1 MSSEQVAA
9 SLRQKQSSLKTQ
21 RSSSVP
27 QLRRSQQETQEIQQ
41 FIKTIF
47 TKENLWFIRP
57 EDQKNIVEKAKEVNQ
72 KIKKDQALKSANI
85 ESEVGK
91 EEPLPLND
99 PFVGDGS
106 LGGSGSSITVSYT
119 HLTLPT
125 KA

>member
-57 EDQKNIVEKAKEVNQ
+57 EDQKNIVATLQEINQ
-72 KIKKDQALKSANI
+72 
-85 ESEVGK
+85 
-91 EEPLPLND
+91 LNSD
-99 PFVGDGS
+99 TRNPWTPGC
-106 LGGSGSSITVSYT
+106 
-119 HLTLPT
+119 
-125 KA
+125 

>member
-57 EDQKNIVEKAKEVNQ
+57 EDQKNIVATLQEINQ
-72 KIKKDQALKSANI
+72 LNSELTQKCRSNEIFQRQATLFMGM
-85 ESEVGK
+85 SERIIHLCHCVHLCLEYGFYLT
-91 EEPLPLND
+91 EP
-99 PFVGDGS
+99 
-106 LGGSGSSITVSYT
+106 
-119 HLTLPT
+119 
-125 KA
+125 K